1 MGCSFG
7 LKTPYEECA
16 LLLREYQL
24 LLRKRKD
31 NIYTKN
37 VQDKIK
43 LDNSVKSYKTKI
55 YDNLK
60 EINDI
65 VKSDLEISK
74 LKYLNSV
81 FQVLLTEESEMYKGK
96 KEDKADKEKL
106 DKEEKQIDKD
116 VILIDN
122 D

>member
-60 EINDI
+60 EIHDI

-81 FQVLLTEESEMYKGK
+81 FQVLLTEESEIYKGK